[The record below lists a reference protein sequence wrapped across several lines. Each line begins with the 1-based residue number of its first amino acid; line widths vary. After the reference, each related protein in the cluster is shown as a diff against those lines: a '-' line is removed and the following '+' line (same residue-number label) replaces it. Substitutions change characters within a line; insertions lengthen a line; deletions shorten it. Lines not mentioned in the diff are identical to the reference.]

1 MKIFMGGKSSH
12 FKLKLSNVFEIN
24 YLCFGLDK
32 VRNYLFTQLSDG
44 GGLNNIICQ
53 SPNGK
58 SRRQTSVCCF
68 RFTL

>member
-1 MKIFMGGKSSH
+1 MGGKSSH
-12 FKLKLSNVFEIN
+12 LKLKLSNVFEIN

-44 GGLNNIICQ
+44 GGLNNIIWQ

-58 SRRQTSVCCF
+58 SRRQTSVWCF